1 MTTVFLVIHL
11 MLAVALV
18 TVILLQ
24 RSDGGAL
31 GGLAGGDAGG
41 GFGNLLSGR
50 QSANLLTRTTT
61 IIATCFIITSLLLAI
76 LAARSSQSPSILD
89 EAGDTEIAPIDYES
103 PDEGPTAPIDE

>member
-1 MTTVFLVIHL
+1 

-31 GGLAGGDAGG
+31 GGLAGGDTGG

-61 IIATCFIITSLLLAI
+61 IIATCFIITSLLLAV
-76 LAARSSQSPSILD
+76 LAARNSQSPSILD
-89 EAGDTEIAPIDYES
+89 GASDRGNNPIQYEDG
-103 PDEGPTAPIDE
+103 DEGPTAPIEE